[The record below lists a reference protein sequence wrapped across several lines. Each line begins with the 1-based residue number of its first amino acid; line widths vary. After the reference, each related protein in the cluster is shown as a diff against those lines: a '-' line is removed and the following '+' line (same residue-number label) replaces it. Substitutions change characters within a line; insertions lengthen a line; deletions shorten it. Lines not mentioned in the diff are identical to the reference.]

1 MFMLRVSDGGAR
13 CRIRDVKWQFKGKTP
28 GWAKLLAGVLVLNI
42 LLQIATA
49 YWIARWA
56 PIQTDPVH
64 SYRIRVRGGPT
75 YFVQPW
81 LGAYSDYGLYLG
93 FVLLALFGLLL
104 WVNRDQL
111 ERIP

>member
-1 MFMLRVSDGGAR
+1 M
-13 CRIRDVKWQFKGKTP
+13 
-28 GWAKLLAGVLVLNI
+28 LNI

-49 YWIARWA
+49 YWIARRA
-56 PIQTDPVH
+56 PIQADLVH

-81 LGAYSDYGLYLG
+81 LGAYSDCGPYLG
-93 FVLLALFGLLL
+93 FVLLAVFGLLL

>member
-1 MFMLRVSDGGAR
+1 MFMLRVSDAGGR

-28 GWAKLLAGVLVLNI
+28 GWAKILAGVLVLNI

-49 YWIARWA
+49 YWIARSA
-56 PIQTDPVH
+56 PTQADLVH
-64 SYRIRVRGGPT
+64 SYRIRVHGGPT

-93 FVLLALFGLLL
+93 FVLLALFAVLL

>member
-1 MFMLRVSDGGAR
+1 M
-13 CRIRDVKWQFKGKTP
+13 
-28 GWAKLLAGVLVLNI
+28 LNI

-49 YWIARWA
+49 YGIARWA
-56 PIQTDPVH
+56 PIQANLVH

-81 LGAYSDYGLYLG
+81 LGAYSDYGIYLG
-93 FVLLALFGLLL
+93 FVLLAVFGLLL

>member
-1 MFMLRVSDGGAR
+1 
-13 CRIRDVKWQFKGKTP
+13 VKWQFKGKTP
-28 GWAKLLAGVLVLNI
+28 GWAKILARVLVLNI
-42 LLQIATA
+42 LLQIATV
-49 YWIARWA
+49 YWFAGWA

-64 SYRIRVRGGPT
+64 FYRIRVHGVPT

-81 LGAYSDYGLYLG
+81 LGSYSDYGLYLG
-93 FVLLALFGLLL
+93 FVLLALFAVLL

>member
-1 MFMLRVSDGGAR
+1 M
-13 CRIRDVKWQFKGKTP
+13 
-28 GWAKLLAGVLVLNI
+28 LNI

-49 YWIARWA
+49 YWIARSA
-56 PIQTDPVH
+56 PIQADLVH

-93 FVLLALFGLLL
+93 FVLLALFALWL

>member
-1 MFMLRVSDGGAR
+1 MV
-13 CRIRDVKWQFKGKTP
+13 
-28 GWAKLLAGVLVLNI
+28 LAGVLMLNI

-56 PIQTDPVH
+56 PNQADLVH
-64 SYRIRVRGGPT
+64 PYRIRVHGGPT

-81 LGAYSDYGLYLG
+81 LGAYSDHGLYLG
-93 FVLLALFGLLL
+93 FVLLALFAVLL

>member
-1 MFMLRVSDGGAR
+1 ML
-13 CRIRDVKWQFKGKTP
+13 
-28 GWAKLLAGVLVLNI
+28 NM

-56 PIQTDPVH
+56 PIQADPAH
-64 SYRIRVRGGPT
+64 SYRIHGRGGPT

-93 FVLLALFGLLL
+93 FALLVLFGLLL

-111 ERIP
+111 ERIS

>member
-1 MFMLRVSDGGAR
+1 MFMLRVSDAVGR

-28 GWAKLLAGVLVLNI
+28 GWAKVLAGLLVMNI

-49 YWIARWA
+49 YWIARSA
-56 PIQTDPVH
+56 PIQADLVH
-64 SYRIRVRGGPT
+64 SYRIRVHGGPT

-93 FVLLALFGLLL
+93 FVLLALFAVLL